1 MHMKIPDFTKREMEY
16 LIENCNFSER
26 EEMVFRLR
34 CKKYT
39 LEKIAEKIHVC
50 YKTAYRD
57 NKKVKEKII
66 RVL

>member
-1 MHMKIPDFTKREMEY
+1 MRTLDFTRREMEY

-57 NKKVKEKII
+57 NKKVKEKIMK
-66 RVL
+66 VL

>member
-1 MHMKIPDFTKREMEY
+1 MKIPDFTKREMEY

-39 LEKIAEKIHVC
+39 LEKIAEMIHVC

>member
-1 MHMKIPDFTKREMEY
+1 MRTLNFTRREMEY
-16 LIENCNFSER
+16 LIDNCNFSER

-34 CKKYT
+34 CKKCT
-39 LEKIAEKIHVC
+39 LEEIAGKIHVC

-57 NKKVKEKII
+57 NKKVKEKIM

>member
-1 MHMKIPDFTKREMEY
+1 MKIPEFTRREMEY

-39 LEKIAEKIHVC
+39 LEEIAEKIHVC

-57 NKKVKEKII
+57 NKKVREKII

>member
-1 MHMKIPDFTKREMEY
+1 MKIPEFTRREMEY

-39 LEKIAEKIHVC
+39 LEEIAEKIHVC

>member
-1 MHMKIPDFTKREMEY
+1 MKIPEFTRREMEY

-34 CKKYT
+34 CKKYI
-39 LEKIAEKIHVC
+39 LEEIAEKIHVC

>member
-1 MHMKIPDFTKREMEY
+1 
-16 LIENCNFSER
+16 
-26 EEMVFRLR
+26 MVFRLR

-57 NKKVKEKII
+57 NKKVKEKIM